1 MLVPCDA
8 FPLGVSR
15 SASLFCSGPPVVSA
29 DLSLTELSELFT
41 DLGRDLQPHD
51 DPEAVLSRLTSLA
64 VRRVPGAEYSGVTI
78 GAKDRSFVTVAATAE
93 VVERIDEIQ
102 YELGTGPCV
111 DALVENSTYNAG
123 DLRSDPR
130 WPEFGHRAAE
140 ATGILSMLSFRL
152 YQESHRDLIAG
163 LNMYSHQ
170 PNAFDAISETIG
182 LLLATHGAAAAARAH
197 AEQRA
202 RNLEIALKTSREIG
216 IAMGI
221 LMNASKLTR
230 DQAFDLLRI
239 ASQHTHR
246 KLSEIAVDIAETGQL
261 PTMPKRRS

>member
-8 FPLGVSR
+8 IPFGVSR
-15 SASLFCSGPPVVSA
+15 SANLFCSGLPVVSA

-78 GAKDRSFVTVAATAE
+78 GAKDRRFVTVAATAE
-93 VVERIDEIQ
+93 VVDRTDQIQ
-102 YELGTGPCV
+102 YELGSGPCV
-111 DALVENSTYNAG
+111 DALVENSIYNAG

-163 LNMYSHQ
+163 LNMYSDQ
-170 PNAFDAISETIG
+170 PNAFDAVSETIG

-202 RNLEIALKTSREIG
+202 HNL
-216 IAMGI
+216 
-221 LMNASKLTR
+221 
-230 DQAFDLLRI
+230 
-239 ASQHTHR
+239 
-246 KLSEIAVDIAETGQL
+246 
-261 PTMPKRRS
+261 